1 MPPSAFS
8 TVMKDL
14 KMKWGFFYDFLR
26 RSTILNLLHLWAGCH
41 LHFICSLVLLRTLR
55 NLIRLF
61 VSSWQSPNLYGGHGS
76 SRAYQRKQRAH
87 CDDTLLMGPS
97 SMDSTTVTRHEQIN
111 SIQSDFPS
119 IHKAQHAPIPHS
131 FMEQEGISAKRD
143 QFLGGISST
152 ASKHKV
158 RILNWRT
165 KNMEATCVYLVNE
178 IKFFRYIFAGQ
189 RRCKASC

>member
-1 MPPSAFS
+1 
-8 TVMKDL
+8 VH
-14 KMKWGFFYDFLR
+14 
-26 RSTILNLLHLWAGCH
+26 RSTIL
-41 LHFICSLVLLRTLR
+41 SSLRTLR

-61 VSSWQSPNLYGGHGS
+61 LSSWQSPNLYGGHGS
-76 SRAYQRKQRAH
+76 SREYRRKQMAH
-87 CDDTLLMGPS
+87 SDNTLSMGPS
-97 SMDSTTVTRHEQIN
+97 SMDSTTATRHEQIN
-111 SIQSDFPS
+111 LIQSGFLR
-119 IHKAQHAPIPHS
+119 ILKAQHAPIPHS
-131 FMEQEGISAKRD
+131 FMELEGISAKGD
-143 QFLGGISST
+143 QLPGGISST